1 MESMCERN
9 RSKFEF
15 KRTHKEKKKKKDK
28 KKKVVNF
35 LKISRFSIHIQ
46 QFKMESIKKNSIV
59 SVKKNS

>member
-46 QFKMESIKKNSIV
+46 
-59 SVKKNS
+59 